1 MVQSE
6 MVFVRIYGYK
16 EQNAM
21 RGKNQKLKLLYLA
34 KIMQEQTD
42 DTHGLTMP
50 QIIKELE
57 KYDIEA
63 QRKSIYDDLA
73 ALNDF
78 GIEIIK
84 QLVGNKTYYYCGTR
98 DFELAE
104 LHIII
109 DAIASSKFIT
119 TKKSK
124 ELIEKLE
131 HMASNYDAKLIDRD
145 VYVSNRVKNMNE
157 SIFYTVD
164 AIQYAIANNHRI
176 KFQYY
181 SWNVDGEMELRHN
194 GAFYDI
200 SPWALLWDD
209 ENYYLVGYDKKAD
222 EFKHYRVDKM
232 LHTEETDQR
241 RQGKVKFDKLDKEL
255 YTKKHFRM
263 FGGKEERVTLL
274 CKNEMAN
281 VIIDQFGKETNLMRV
296 DDEHFEARV
305 DVVVSDQ
312 FLGWIIS
319 LGGKVRVVGPD
330 DVKKKIIELVNKEYI
345 SF

>member
-1 MVQSE
+1 
-6 MVFVRIYGYK
+6 
-16 EQNAM
+16 M

-42 DTHGLTMP
+42 DSHGLTMP
-50 QIIKELE
+50 QIIDELA

-63 QRKSIYDDLA
+63 QRKSVYDDLA

-78 GIEIIK
+78 GIEILK
-84 QLVGNKTYYYCGTR
+84 DQVGNRTYYKCGAR

-119 TKKSK
+119 TSKSK

-145 VYVSNRVKNMNE
+145 VYVSDRVKSMNE
-157 SIFYTVD
+157 SIFYAVD
-164 AIQYAIANNHRI
+164 AIQYAIANNHQI

-181 SWNVDGEMELRHN
+181 SWNVDGEMELRHD
-194 GAFYDI
+194 GAFYEI
-200 SPWALLWDD
+200 SPWALLWDN
-209 ENYYLVGYDKKAD
+209 ENYYLVGYDKTAD

-232 LHTEETDQR
+232 LHTEETSKKR
-241 RQGKVKFDKLDKEL
+241 IGKVKFDKLDKEV

-263 FGGKEERVTLL
+263 YGGEEETVTLL

-281 VIIDQFGKETNLMRV
+281 VIIDQFGRDVRIQKV
-296 DDEHFEARV
+296 DNGHFKVNVE
-305 DVVVSDQ
+305 VVVSDQ
-312 FLGWIIS
+312 FLGWVIALNGAVVIETPT
-319 LGGKVRVVGPD
+319 KVIDR
-330 DVKKKIIELVNKEYI
+330 INKLLENNLIYR
-345 SF
+345 

>member
-1 MVQSE
+1 
-6 MVFVRIYGYK
+6 
-16 EQNAM
+16 M

-42 DTHGLTMP
+42 DSHGLTMP
-50 QIIKELE
+50 QIIDELA

-63 QRKSIYDDLA
+63 QRKSVYDDLA

-78 GIEIIK
+78 GIEILK
-84 QLVGNKTYYYCGTR
+84 DQVGNRTYYKCGAR

-119 TKKSK
+119 TSKSK

-145 VYVSNRVKNMNE
+145 VYVSDRVKSMNE
-157 SIFYTVD
+157 SIFYAVD
-164 AIQYAIANNHRI
+164 AIQYAIANNHQI

-181 SWNVDGEMELRHN
+181 SWNVDGEMELRHE
-194 GAFYDI
+194 GAFYEI
-200 SPWALLWDD
+200 SPWALLWDN
-209 ENYYLVGYDKKAD
+209 ENYYLVGYDKAAD

-232 LHTEETDQR
+232 LHTEETSKKR
-241 RQGKVKFDKLDKEL
+241 IGKTKFDKLDKEV

-263 FGGKEERVTLL
+263 YGGEEETVTLL

-281 VIIDQFGKETNLMRV
+281 VIIDQFGRDVRIQKV
-296 DDEHFEARV
+296 DDEHFKV
-305 DVVVSDQ
+305 KVNVVVSNQ
-312 FLGWIIS
+312 FLGWIIALS
-319 LGGKVRVVGPD
+319 GKV
-330 DVKKKIIELVNKEYI
+330 KILSPESIHENLLSLI
-345 SF
+345 SQYNS

>member
-1 MVQSE
+1 
-6 MVFVRIYGYK
+6 
-16 EQNAM
+16 M

-42 DTHGLTMP
+42 DSHGLTMP
-50 QIIKELE
+50 QIIDELA

-63 QRKSIYDDLA
+63 QRKSVYDDLA

-78 GIEIIK
+78 GIEILK
-84 QLVGNKTYYYCGTR
+84 DQVGNRTYYKCGAR

-119 TKKSK
+119 SSKSK

-145 VYVSNRVKNMNE
+145 VYVSDRVKNMNE

-176 KFQYY
+176 RFQYF
-181 SWNVDGEMELRHN
+181 SWNVDGEMVLRHD

-200 SPWALLWDD
+200 SPWALLWDN
-209 ENYYLVGYDKKAD
+209 ENYYLVGYDKAAD

-232 LHTEETDQR
+232 LHTEETSKKR
-241 RQGKVKFDKLDKEL
+241 IGKAKFDKLDKEV
-255 YTKKHFRM
+255 YTKRHFRM
-263 FGGKEERVTLL
+263 FGGEEETVTLL

-281 VIIDQFGKETNLMRV
+281 VIIDQFGKDVRLEKV
-296 DDEHFEARV
+296 DAKRFKVKV

-312 FLGWIIS
+312 FLGWIIA
-319 LGGKVRVVGPD
+319 LGDG
-330 DVKKKIIELVNKEYI
+330 VKIEAPKELMLRMKEISKKINKIYK
-345 SF
+345 

>member
-1 MVQSE
+1 
-6 MVFVRIYGYK
+6 
-16 EQNAM
+16 M

-42 DTHGLTMP
+42 DTHMLTMP
-50 QIIKELE
+50 QIISELA

-73 ALNDF
+73 ALNFF

-84 QLVGNKTYYYCGTR
+84 YQEFGKTFYYCGAR

-119 TKKSK
+119 EKKSK
-124 ELIEKLE
+124 ELITKLE
-131 HMASNYDAKLIDRD
+131 HMVSNYDAKLIDRD
-145 VYVSNRVKNMNE
+145 VYVSGRVKNMNE

-164 AIQYAIANNHRI
+164 AIQNAIANNHRI
-176 KFQYY
+176 TFQYF
-181 SWNVDGEMELRHN
+181 SWNVNGEMELKHDGKIYN
-194 GAFYDI
+194 I

-209 ENYYLVGYDKKAD
+209 ENYYLLGYDNDVKD
-222 EFKHYRVDKM
+222 FKHYRVDKM
-232 LHTEETDQR
+232 LHTEETKVK
-241 RQGKVKFDKLDKEL
+241 RQGEAKFNKLDKEI

-263 FGGKEERVTLL
+263 FGGEEERVTLL

-281 VIIDQFGKETNLMRV
+281 VIIDQFGRDVILRK
-296 DDEHFEARV
+296 DDEEHFKVNV
-305 DVVVSDQ
+305 DVVVSNQ
-312 FLGWIIS
+312 FFGWIVGI
-319 LGGKVRVVGPD
+319 GGG
-330 DVKKKIIELVNKEYI
+330 VKIEAPENLRIKMNELLKKCLVD
-345 SF
+345 

>member
-1 MVQSE
+1 
-6 MVFVRIYGYK
+6 
-16 EQNAM
+16 M

-50 QIIKELE
+50 QIINELE

-84 QLVGNKTYYYCGTR
+84 DQVGNKTYYHCGAR

-119 TKKSK
+119 SSKSK

-145 VYVSNRVKNMNE
+145 VYVSDRVKSMNE
-157 SIFYTVD
+157 SIFYAVD
-164 AIQYAIANNHRI
+164 AIQYAIANNHKIR
-176 KFQYY
+176 FQYY
-181 SWNVDGEMELRHN
+181 SWNIDGEMELRHD
-194 GAFYDI
+194 GAFYEI
-200 SPWALLWDD
+200 SPWALLWDN
-209 ENYYLVGYDKKAD
+209 ENYYLVGYDNKAD

-232 LHTEETDQR
+232 LHTEEISKKR
-241 RQGKVKFDKLDKEL
+241 SGKIKFDKLDKEV

-263 FGGKEERVTLL
+263 YGGEEENVTLL

-281 VIIDQFGKETNLMRV
+281 VIIDQFGRDVRIQKV
-296 DDEHFEARV
+296 DDEHFKVKV
-305 DVVVSDQ
+305 DVIVSDQ
-312 FLGWIIS
+312 FFGWLIALGDKIKI
-319 LGGKVRVVGPD
+319 
-330 DVKKKIIELVNKEYI
+330 VKPNNVLDKMYLFIDKINQIYN
-345 SF
+345 